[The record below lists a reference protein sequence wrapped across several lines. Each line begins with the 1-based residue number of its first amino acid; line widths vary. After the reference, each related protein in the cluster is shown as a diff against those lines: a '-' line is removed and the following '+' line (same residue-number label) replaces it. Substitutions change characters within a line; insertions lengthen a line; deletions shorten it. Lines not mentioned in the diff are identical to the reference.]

1 MLKSEKYKKG
11 DFGKCPR
18 VMCQAHPLLPTGMSD
33 VANVQSVKLFCGKCE
48 DLYNPKSSRH
58 ANIDGAYF
66 GTSFQNILYQVY
78 PSLIPERS
86 IERYQPRIF
95 GFKVHAAA
103 ALERWQ
109 TVQREDM
116 QGRLQDVGIEQ
127 VFKEDTEYI
136 DDEME
141 EEEEIDGV
149 EEVLAE

>member
-1 MLKSEKYKKG
+1 
-11 DFGKCPR
+11 
-18 VMCQAHPLLPTGMSD
+18 MCHGHPLLPTGLSD
-33 VANVQSVKLFCGKCE
+33 VPHVQSVKLFCGKCE

-78 PSLIPERS
+78 PTMVPERS
-86 IERYQPRIF
+86 IERYQPKIF

-109 TVQREDM
+109 AIHREEM
-116 QGRLQDVGIEQ
+116 LVRLREIGIDK
-127 VFKEDTEYI
+127 VFKEENEYI

-141 EEEEIDGV
+141 DDDDLDGADD
-149 EEVLAE
+149 VLAE